1 MWRFLPLLVANLGR
15 RRLRTAFTLGSI
27 VVAFL
32 LYGLLSAVNEAFSI
46 GVELA
51 GQNRLMTIHK
61 VSLIQPLPASHAGRI
76 RGVEGVRYVS
86 PMTWLGGTYQD
97 DRNVIQAFPVDPETF
112 LAIYPEILVSPELLA
127 RWRAE
132 RRAVLV
138 GSDLARR
145 FGWKPGDIVSLRT
158 NIWPRA
164 DGGNVWEFQIA
175 GTYAL
180 RNDIGDKTS
189 MYFRHDYFTES
200 LAEGAKGLVGWYVI
214 AVDDPAAAP
223 EVARRIDAL
232 FANSRYET
240 RTSSEKAFAQGFA
253 NQIGNIGAIL
263 TAVMTAVFF
272 TMLLV
277 TANTMAQSVRERTN
291 ELAVLKTLGFTN
303 TGVVAMV
310 LGEAVL
316 LTAIG
321 GAAGIGL
328 AALAVAALAGAIAQ
342 YLPVFEISPAIWLKA
357 LLLILALGI
366 AAGVAP
372 AWRALRLRI
381 AAALRQA

>member
-1 MWRFLPLLVANLGR
+1 MWRFLPLVFANLGR
-15 RRLRTAFTLGSI
+15 RPLRSAFTLGSI

-32 LYGLLSAVNEAFSI
+32 LYGILSAVDDAFSI

-51 GQNRLMTIHK
+51 GQDRLMTIHK

-76 RGVEGVRYVS
+76 RTVEGVRGVS
-86 PMTWLGGTYQD
+86 PMTWLGGTYRD
-97 DRNVIQAFPVDPETF
+97 DRNVIQAFPVEPESF
-112 LAIYPEILVSPELLA
+112 LAIYPEIRVSPEVLA
-127 RWRAE
+127 RWRAD

-138 GSDLARR
+138 GADLVRR
-145 FGWKPGDIVSLRT
+145 FGWKPGDIVALRS

-164 DGGNVWEFQIA
+164 DGGNVWELQIA
-175 GTYAL
+175 GTYGL

-189 MYFRHDYFTES
+189 MYFRQDYFTES
-200 LAEGAKGLVGWYVI
+200 LAQGARGLVGWYVV
-214 AVDDPAAAP
+214 AVDDPAVAAD
-223 EVARRIDAL
+223 VARRIDVL

-263 TAVMTAVFF
+263 TAVVSAVFF

-277 TANTMAQSVRERTN
+277 TANTMAQSVRERTG

-303 TGVVAMV
+303 AGVMAMV

-316 LTAIG
+316 LTTLG
-321 GAAGIGL
+321 GAAGL
-328 AALAVAALAGAIAQ
+328 ALATLLVAALADAIAQ
-342 YLPVFEISPAIWLKA
+342 YLPVFEVSSSIWVRA
-357 LLLILALGI
+357 LALMLGLGI
-366 AAGVAP
+366 AAGAAP
-372 AWRALRLRI
+372 AWQALRLRI

>member
-1 MWRFLPLLVANLGR
+1 MWRFVPLLVANLGR

-32 LYGLLSAVNEAFSI
+32 LYGLLSAVDEAFSI

-61 VSLIQPLPASHAGRI
+61 VSLIQPLPVAHGGRI
-76 RGVEGVRYVS
+76 RTVEGVRYVS

-97 DRNVIQAFPVDPETF
+97 DRNVIQAFPVEPESF
-112 LAIYPEILVSPELLA
+112 LAIYPEILVPPDLLA
-127 RWRAE
+127 RWRTE

-138 GSDLARR
+138 GSELVRR
-145 FGWKPGDIVSLRT
+145 FGWRPGDIISLRT

-164 DGGNVWEFQIA
+164 DGGNVWEFEVA
-175 GTYAL
+175 GTYGL
-180 RNDIGDKTS
+180 RNDLGDKTS
-189 MYFRHDYFTES
+189 LYFRQDYFTES
-200 LAEGAKGLVGWYVI
+200 LAEGAKGLVGWYVV
-214 AVDDPAAAP
+214 AVDDPAVAP

-232 FANSRYET
+232 FVNSRYET
-240 RTSSEKAFAQGFA
+240 RSSSEKAFAQGFA

-263 TAVMTAVFF
+263 TAVVSAVFF

-277 TANTMAQSVRERTN
+277 TANTMAQSVRERTG

-303 TGVVAMV
+303 GGVMAMV
-310 LGEAVL
+310 LAEAVL
-316 LTAIG
+316 LTLTG
-321 GAAGIGL
+321 GAAGLGL
-328 AALAVAALAGAIAQ
+328 AALAVAGLAGAIAQ
-342 YLPVFEISPAIWLKA
+342 YLPVFRISSATVLEA
-357 LLLILALGI
+357 LLLMLGLGL
-366 AAGVAP
+366 AAGAAP
-372 AWRALRLRI
+372 AWRALRLQI

>member
-1 MWRFLPLLVANLGR
+1 MWRFVPLLVANLGR

-32 LYGLLSAVNEAFSI
+32 LYGLLSAVDEAFTI

-61 VSLIQPLPASHAGRI
+61 VSLIQPLPAAHAGRI
-76 RGVEGVRYVS
+76 RTVEGVRDIS
-86 PMTWLGGTYQD
+86 PMTWLGGTYRD
-97 DRNVIQAFPVDPETF
+97 ERNVIQAFPVDPESF
-112 LAIYPEILVSPELLA
+112 LRIYPEILVSPELLA

-132 RRAVLV
+132 RRAALA
-138 GSDLARR
+138 GSELMRR
-145 FGWKPGDIVSLRT
+145 FGWKAGDIISLRT

-175 GTYAL
+175 GSYGL

-189 MYFRHDYFTES
+189 LYFRQDYFEES
-200 LAEGAKGLVGWYVI
+200 LAESSKGLVGWYVI
-214 AVDDPAAAP
+214 AVDDPAIAP

-263 TAVMTAVFF
+263 TAVVSAVFF

-303 TGVVAMV
+303 GGVMAMV
-310 LGEAVL
+310 LAEAVL
-316 LTAIG
+316 LTVIG
-321 GAAGIGL
+321 GAAGLAL
-328 AALAVAALAGAIAQ
+328 AALAVAGLADAIAQ
-342 YLPVFEISPAIWLKA
+342 YLPVFKISSRTAVEA
-357 LLLILALGI
+357 TLLMLGLGI
-366 AAGVAP
+366 AAGAAP
-372 AWRALRLRI
+372 AWRALRLQI
-381 AAALRQA
+381 AAALRQV